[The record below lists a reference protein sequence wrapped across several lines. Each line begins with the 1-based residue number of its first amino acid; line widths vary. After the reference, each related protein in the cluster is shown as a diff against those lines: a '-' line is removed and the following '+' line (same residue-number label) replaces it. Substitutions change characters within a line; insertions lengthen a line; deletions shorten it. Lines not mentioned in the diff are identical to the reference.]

1 METKTQNTEKTTRSL
16 EERLEEV
23 LEKLLPQDLDMLIP
37 ETAGAYALFANGLG
51 ADVMTG
57 DTVYPFQN
65 VIELLLVLKD
75 VKAKYGNSV
84 DVSLKKQES

>member
-75 VKAKYGNSV
+75 EKAKYGNSV